1 MERAESCLKCQSV
14 GLEIPVYSKSGQP
27 LEDKDDYEKYL
38 SDNFCYQC
46 TQKLNI
52 PKERPSSIQKKITQ
66 DLLRLSMN
74 IDNIKG
80 QIAQLIYNLTETHKE
95 AQSYR
100 DNIREVEKYK
110 KSELPPSPK
119 LFKGRM

>member
-52 PKERPSSIQKKITQ
+52 PKRKRFLHPKKNHSGSS
-66 DLLRLSMN
+66 
-74 IDNIKG
+74 
-80 QIAQLIYNLTETHKE
+80 
-95 AQSYR
+95 
-100 DNIREVEKYK
+100 
-110 KSELPPSPK
+110 
-119 LFKGRM
+119 